1 MCYVLNQYNKFKFMF
16 NMLAVLFPVNNTELT
31 NFVIF
36 FSNNSCDLYKEL
48 TALGSDLSLSNDTS
62 KL

>member
-1 MCYVLNQYNKFKFMF
+1 MF
-16 NMLAVLFPVNNTELT
+16 NTLAVLFPANNSELT

-36 FSNNSCDLYKEL
+36 FSNNSCHLYRDL

>member
-1 MCYVLNQYNKFKFMF
+1 MF
-16 NMLAVLFPVNNTELT
+16 NMLAVLFPANNSELT

-36 FSNNSCDLYKEL
+36 FSNNSCDLYRHL